1 MKTKIKH
8 KGVLLTL
15 ITVLFF
21 LGSCE
26 DMLNTDSSRVAF
38 EDDNQ
43 LKSPND
49 SIYSVIGILS
59 QLQKVGDPMCYLVS
73 CVVI

>member
-59 QLQKVGDPMCYLVS
+59 QLQKVGEPYV
-73 CVVI
+73 

>member
-8 KGVLLTL
+8 KGALLTL

-38 EDDNQ
+38 EDDNPTIQ
-43 LKSPND
+43 F
-49 SIYSVIGILS
+49 IL
-59 QLQKVGDPMCYLVS
+59 
-73 CVVI
+73 

>member
-8 KGVLLTL
+8 KGALLTL

-26 DMLNTDSSRVAF
+26 D
-38 EDDNQ
+38 
-43 LKSPND
+43 
-49 SIYSVIGILS
+49 LS
-59 QLQKVGDPMCYLVS
+59 L
-73 CVVI
+73 IHI